1 MLIKQFFGW
10 KFHIGKVNFIISCGR
25 IAAPYNLLL
34 KKKYNCKNCH
44 ILNPYIKKK
53 SFSKIIIPE
62 YDSLKFIS
70 KKNLILTKGTLVD
83 KKKIDLKR
91 ISLKS
96 SQGYS
101 KKITKLFL
109 Y

>member
-53 SFSKIIIPE
+53 KIIFSKIIIPE

-83 KKKIDLKR
+83 KKKLI
-91 ISLKS
+91 
-96 SQGYS
+96 
-101 KKITKLFL
+101 
-109 Y
+109 